1 MNCCWL
7 CCYDRAV
14 LRSSPHV
21 KSCLTALVFSLFLLL
36 MALWIQAVAEALL
49 PTAVQQ
55 AGLQQFSGSVAQL

>member
-1 MNCCWL
+1 
-7 CCYDRAV
+7 
-14 LRSSPHV
+14 
-21 KSCLTALVFSLFLLL
+21 